1 MMEQPP
7 PRPERPASSEEPWF
21 GFLLGV
27 TTVLICALPRLLAS
41 AQVIS
46 PDLMLPV
53 TILMLPAIIF
63 AVPISATLLLGP
75 DILASLLSR
84 KLVRLTPAGPT
95 PDIGL
100 IWPAASDEMFLGR
113 SDQLDRR
120 RPATMSKGDEA
131 RLSETRDSR
140 PFKTTSNFPQSG

>member
-7 PRPERPASSEEPWF
+7 PRPHRPALSEKPWF
-21 GFLLGV
+21 GPLLGV

-41 AQVIS
+41 AQLIS
-46 PDLMLPV
+46 PDLVLPV
-53 TILMLPAIIF
+53 TILMLPVIIF

-75 DILASLLSR
+75 DILADLLSR
-84 KLVRLTPAGPT
+84 KLVCLSPSGPT

-100 IWPAASDEMFLGR
+100 IWPAASDEFLGR

-120 RPATMSKGDEA
+120 RSATMSKGDEA
-131 RLSETRDSR
+131 EQA
-140 PFKTTSNFPQSG
+140 FKTSNLPQDG